1 MSIHV
6 EEIDLAALA
15 RSLAER
21 RPDLSGWL
29 EGRTALRDEVA
40 LRLGASALEAE
51 ELVDTL
57 VARGL
62 VVFVADEGAPR
73 GGGWV
78 LLDEP
83 VPYDRAA

>member
-1 MSIHV
+1 MILDV
-6 EEIDLAALA
+6 ESLDLAALA
-15 RSLAER
+15 RTLAASA
-21 RPDLSGWL
+21 PDLSGWL